1 MAKGRDSQ
9 KAVKKK
15 SEKSLK
21 EKRKEKKAKKDKKQ
35 HLFQI
40 DFAAGD
46 PFKKRELKQ
55 FLFLTLRG
63 HKRK

>member
-35 HLFQI
+35 HLIQI
-40 DFAAGD
+40 G
-46 PFKKRELKQ
+46 FKTDAPLNKVKQ
-55 FLFLTLRG
+55 QKPYMFHINVLMKL
-63 HKRK
+63 